1 MPTLP
6 RKVLDQLEGIPLGS
20 QTSCFLSESIS
31 EVSIA
36 SVKEAARS
44 LAWLEASHPD
54 WWPSCILDADVRRD
68 VRMTALARE
77 FARAVSSARL
87 AVTSYDSFVSSKPGL
102 TRAGAC
108 DVDVLLLYF
117 HG

>member
-1 MPTLP
+1 VAATL
-6 RKVLDQLEGIPLGS
+6 
-20 QTSCFLSESIS
+20 

-44 LAWLEASHPD
+44 ASLPD
-54 WWPSCILDADVRRD
+54 WWPSSILDAGVRRD

-77 FARAVSSARL
+77 GSRAVASARL
-87 AVTSYDSFVSSKPGL
+87 AVTSYDSLVSSERGL

-108 DVDVLLLYF
+108 KIDVLLLYLHNVTSVAKLKMLNRGVAF
-117 HG
+117 KGGGVKARGTSR